1 MVGDIEPTA
10 LKISQCI
17 QTHETISDLLSMQPF
32 LDNKAEIKV
41 LLAENRVR

>member
-1 MVGDIEPTA
+1 MPTA
-10 LKISQCI
+10 PKISQCV

-41 LLAENRVR
+41 VLAENIVQ